1 MKKILI
7 VLSVLFFAISCEK
20 ESGFELSKTDVVGI
34 WNITKVTY
42 EGETTDLQAGDFVV
56 SLSNDGKYNVNFLDD
71 SYVGTYTIDGNTV
84 VGITLD
90 PITEYFEFTSLS
102 GNKAKINYKNSV
114 GDSFKFEAV
123 KS

>member
-7 VLSVLFFAISCEK
+7 VLSVLFFAIACEK
-20 ESGFELSKTDVVGI
+20 ESDFELSKTDVVGI
-34 WNITKVTY
+34 WNVTKVTF
-42 EGETTDLQAGDFVV
+42 EGETTDLQAGDIVV
-56 SLSNDGKYNVNFLDD
+56 NLSNDGKYNVNFLDD

>member
-1 MKKILI
+1 MI
-7 VLSVLFFAISCEK
+7 
-20 ESGFELSKTDVVGI
+20 
-34 WNITKVTY
+34 
-42 EGETTDLQAGDFVV
+42 
-56 SLSNDGKYNVNFLDD
+56 LSNDGEYIVNFLDD
-71 SYVGTYTIDGNTV
+71 NYVGTYTIDGNTV

>member
-7 VLSVLFFAISCEK
+7 VLSVLLFAIACEK
-20 ESGFELSKTDVVGI
+20 DSDIELSNKDVVGI

-42 EGETTDLQAGDFVV
+42 EGETTDLQAGDIVV
-56 SLSNDGKYNVNFLDD
+56 NLSNDGKYNVNFLDD

>member
-1 MKKILI
+1 M
-7 VLSVLFFAISCEK
+7 
-20 ESGFELSKTDVVGI
+20 
-34 WNITKVTY
+34 N
-42 EGETTDLQAGDFVV
+42 
-56 SLSNDGKYNVNFLDD
+56 LSNDGKYNVNFLDD

-102 GNKAKINYKNSV
+102 GNKAKINYNNSV
-114 GDSFKFEAV
+114 GDSFKFEVV

>member
-7 VLSVLFFAISCEK
+7 VLSVLLFAIACEK
-20 ESGFELSKTDVVGI
+20 DSDIELSNKDVVGI
-34 WNITKVTY
+34 WNITKITY
-42 EGETTDLQAGDFVV
+42 EGETNDLQAGDIVV
-56 SLSNDGKYNVNFLDD
+56 NLSNDGKYNVSFFDNN
-71 SYVGTYTIDGNTV
+71 YVGAYTIEGNTV

-114 GDSFKFEAV
+114 GESFKFEAV

>member
-20 ESGFELSKTDVVGI
+20 ESDFELSKTDVVGI

-42 EGETTDLQAGDFVV
+42 EGETTDLQAGDIVV

>member
-7 VLSVLFFAISCEK
+7 VLSVLLFAIACEK
-20 ESGFELSKTDVVGI
+20 DIDIELSNKDVVGI
-34 WNITKVTY
+34 WNITKITY
-42 EGETTDLQAGDFVV
+42 EGETNDLQAGDIVV
-56 SLSNDGKYNVNFLDD
+56 NLSNDGKYNVSFFDNN
-71 SYVGTYTIDGNTV
+71 YVGTYTIEGNTV

-114 GDSFKFEAV
+114 GESFKFEAV

>member
-20 ESGFELSKTDVVGI
+20 ESDFELSKTDVVGI

-42 EGETTDLQAGDFVV
+42 EGETTDLQAGDIVV
-56 SLSNDGKYNVNFLDD
+56 NLSNDGKYNVNFLDD

-114 GDSFKFEAV
+114 GDSYKFEAV